1 MQITFYLFC
10 WPGLLK
16 PQNRHLSKFSLIIKK
31 LSWFFVWINGLKKL
45 SSTLAAGSYQESESW
60 PGTNAELPSQVKQ
73 VNPNLKTLLFK
84 VKTTE
89 EVPKVLVL
97 WWTVLKIP

>member
-1 MQITFYLFC
+1 M
-10 WPGLLK
+10 GLLK

-45 SSTLAAGSYQESESW
+45 SSTLAAVSSQESESR
-60 PGTNAELPSQVKQ
+60 PGTNAELPWHAKQ
-73 VNPNLKTLLFK
+73 VIPILKTLLFK

-89 EVPKVLVL
+89 GVPKVLEL
-97 WWTVLKIP
+97 WWTVLKIQ